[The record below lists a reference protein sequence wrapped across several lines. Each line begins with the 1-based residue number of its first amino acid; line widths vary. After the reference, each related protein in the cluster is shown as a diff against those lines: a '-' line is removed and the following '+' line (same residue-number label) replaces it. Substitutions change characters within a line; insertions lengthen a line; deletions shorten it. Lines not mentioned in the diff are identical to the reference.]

1 MDAGYEIV
9 DHTADLSLRAWG
21 ADLRELIG
29 QAAAGLLA
37 LIYRE
42 APGVAAERRELTV
55 TAEAPELLL
64 QRSLRELLYLM
75 EDEALAPVTVEVA
88 IAEGESV
95 RLRVGVKPLEAVRGL
110 LQLEIKAVTRHGL
123 EIRSTATGLE
133 VTLVFDV

>member
-1 MDAGYEIV
+1 MGQGYEIL

-37 LIYRE
+37 LIYRDE
-42 APGVAAERRELTV
+42 PGAAAERREVTV
-55 TAEAPELLL
+55 TADSPELLL

-88 IAEGESV
+88 SAEGESV
-95 RLRVGVKPLEAVRGL
+95 HLRVGVKPLEAVRSL
-110 LQLEIKAVTRHGL
+110 LRLEIKAVTRHGL
-123 EIRSTATGLE
+123 EIRSSATGLE